1 MIWDN
6 KICKI
11 INSLLMVFGKFKFV
25 KEVILV
31 FGILVC
37 VVELEDIG
45 GLMCVWVKIVKKFGK
60 EEDV

>member
-1 MIWDN
+1 
-6 KICKI
+6 
-11 INSLLMVFGKFKFV
+11 MVFGKFKFV

-45 GLMCVWVKIVKKFGK
+45 GLMCVCVKIVKKFGK